1 MNNDISNVLD
11 NTERSRLADVYL
23 SFLDMD
29 LHDIVYRYLK
39 SAIILSALCFD
50 DMEEVYSAL
59 EKENG
64 VSAEQIAGSIDE
76 AIEKLPEP
84 VEDLFNKA
92 YCEDDMG
99 FMPHHKTTDNIIAF
113 LGKTFLYILETN
125 YPLLLLKKK

>member
-1 MNNDISNVLD
+1 MNNDMSNALD
-11 NTERSRLADVYL
+11 NAERNRLADLYL

-29 LHDIVYRYLK
+29 IRDTVYRYLK
-39 SAIILSALCFD
+39 SAVILSALCFD
-50 DMEEVYSAL
+50 DMKEVYEAL

-76 AIEKLPEP
+76 AIENLPEP

-92 YCEDDMG
+92 YCEEEPG
-99 FMPHHKTTDNIIAF
+99 FMPRHKKTDDIIAF

>member
-23 SFLDMD
+23 SFLDMN
-29 LHDIVYRYLK
+29 LNDIAYRYLK
-39 SAIILSALCFD
+39 SAVILSALCFD

-76 AIEKLPEP
+76 AIENLPEP